1 LLVYKNKTYYNLI
14 NTKSAIL
21 KNFNLHKSLL
31 NVSIFKKYNSFQGNA
46 YNVLDSYYKRHSF
59 FFNKNYIYLML
70 RYFNYKK
77 QLQHRKK
84 QPLSM
89 LGLVHKEVRYFDI
102 PGTKTI
108 KLIWNF
114 EDELYKKFLYN
125 NIIKDY
131 KFNAINAYYRILIKR
146 LPVFLNPCNLFNT
159 LFLFKIN
166 PFLLNIYRNQDPL
179 TCFIPDN
186 LSIFHIFTDYNL
198 IKKYINKNA
207 VTLFKKILI
216 NYKSYFD
223 ETNGY
228 NIRGNYCVIDLDK
241 FLSLHKKKKITNKYY

>member
-1 LLVYKNKTYYNLI
+1 
-14 NTKSAIL
+14 
-21 KNFNLHKSLL
+21 
-31 NVSIFKKYNSFQGNA
+31 
-46 YNVLDSYYKRHSF
+46 
-59 FFNKNYIYLML
+59 
-70 RYFNYKK
+70 
-77 QLQHRKK
+77 
-84 QPLSM
+84 
-89 LGLVHKEVRYFDI
+89 
-102 PGTKTI
+102 
-108 KLIWNF
+108 
-114 EDELYKKFLYN
+114 LYN

-198 IKKYINKNA
+198 IRKYINKNA

-228 NIRGNYCVIDLDK
+228 NIRGNCCIIDLDK
-241 FLSLHKKKKITNKYY
+241 FLSLHKKKKLQISTINYLLKFQHFNKIY